1 MKIFVMRHGD
11 AHLSADSDMQRPLSP
26 IGESEA
32 AHATDWLCEHY
43 FAEEQNIDYAMVSP
57 YLRTKQT
64 FAKVTEKFNVTRTEY
79 TRDIIPSASASV
91 AQDYLDTVLAAHPE
105 IENVLLV
112 THMPFVSYFVEALT
126 KSTPPLFAT
135 ASIAVIDYQK
145 SNSHGHILEHK
156 QAYFS

>member
-11 AHLSADSDMQRPLSP
+11 AHLSAGSDMQRPLSP

-126 KSTPPLFAT
+126 KSTPPLLLLPLL
-135 ASIAVIDYQK
+135 Q
-145 SNSHGHILEHK
+145 
-156 QAYFS
+156 